1 MCVMALSPELQAA
14 SGDPGDLPG
23 PSAPIASLPGDRSAQ
38 VNQAEVTPAVMRR
51 TVSAWLALD
60 VVGDADLLIS
70 LAVASGSYSV
80 DERLVI
86 THDGQPL
93 VAEEALMRQGA
104 RVHRC
109 QVGSG
114 RVEVRYDATVTGRDT
129 PQSVSP
135 GDLVE
140 YLRPSRYAESD
151 KLMAFATDLFGG
163 LQGTDCLHAVE
174 AWVHSRIAYVSGS
187 SDHTDGAVDT
197 LLTRCGVCRDFAHLV
212 VGVLR
217 ALAIPARLV
226 ACYAPGLSPMDFH
239 AVVEAYVDG
248 RWHLLDATRLAPR
261 VTLLRISTGRDAA
274 DTAFLSSYGGMVTV
288 AGLEVTATSDG
299 DLPRDDGS
307 PVSMG

>member
-1 MCVMALSPELQAA
+1 
-14 SGDPGDLPG
+14 
-23 PSAPIASLPGDRSAQ
+23 
-38 VNQAEVTPAVMRR
+38 MRR

-60 VVGDADLLIS
+60 VVGEADLLIS
-70 LAVASGSYSV
+70 VAVASGSYSV
-80 DERLVI
+80 DERLAI

-109 QVGSG
+109 HVGSG
-114 RVEVRYDATVTGRDT
+114 RIEVRYDAAVTGRDT
-129 PQSVSP
+129 PQAVSP

-163 LQGTDCLHAVE
+163 LKGAECLRAVE
-174 AWVHSRIAYVSGS
+174 AWVNSRISYVSGS

-197 LLTRCGVCRDFAHLV
+197 LLTRCGVCRDYAHLV
-212 VGVLR
+212 IGLLR
-217 ALAIPARLV
+217 ALAVPARLV

-239 AVVEAYVDG
+239 AVVEAHVDG
-248 RWHLLDATRLAPR
+248 QWYVVDATRLVPR

-274 DTAFLSSYGGMVTV
+274 DTAFLSSYGGAVTV
-288 AGLEVTATSDG
+288 VGMEITATSDG
-299 DLPRDDGS
+299 DLPHDDGA